1 MYKRE
6 RAAYL
11 VDKFLGFN
19 LVSPTT
25 IRNIDGEVGSLQK
38 FIFDAEELKTLEG
51 FYYKEFNTRTEER
64 KQELIKL
71 WIFDY
76 IIWNKDRHGGN
87 VLIKDKKVYAID
99 NGMAFSR
106 AFSVEYKPYTTF
118 FNHLVPSEVIEA
130 LEKFYP
136 IESEEPVNEAVEA
149 VWREN
154 ERVLRDLL
162 LELLSEKE
170 VSACLGRMR
179 LIRIF
184 LRRYKGVIPHEV
196 KEKLTF

>member
-1 MYKRE
+1 MYKNE

-19 LVSPTT
+19 LVPPTT
-25 IRNIDGEVGSLQK
+25 IRSIDGEIGSLQQ
-38 FIFDAEELKTLEG
+38 FIPDAQEITVLSGAYAKTKME
-51 FYYKEFNTRTEER
+51 NEER
-64 KQELIKL
+64 KKELIKL

-99 NGMAFSR
+99 NGLAFST
-106 AFSVEYKPYTTF
+106 SSLGYWQSYEYF
-118 FNHLVPSEVIEA
+118 FNQPVPDEVIGA

-136 IESEEPVNEAVEA
+136 IESEGPVNEAVEA

-162 LELLSEKE
+162 LELLSEQD

-184 LRRYKGVIPHEV
+184 LRRYKGIIPLEV

>member
-1 MYKRE
+1 M
-6 RAAYL
+6 
-11 VDKFLGFN
+11 V
-19 LVSPTT
+19 
-25 IRNIDGEVGSLQK
+25 
-38 FIFDAEELKTLEG
+38 
-51 FYYKEFNTRTEER
+51 
-64 KQELIKL
+64 
-71 WIFDY
+71 
-76 IIWNKDRHGGN
+76 KDEK
-87 VLIKDKKVYAID
+87 IYAID
-99 NGMAFSR
+99 NGLAFST
-106 AFSVEYKPYTTF
+106 SSLGYWQSYEYF
-118 FNHLVPSEVIEA
+118 FNQPVPDEVIGA

-162 LELLSEKE
+162 LELLSEQD

-196 KEKLTF
+196 EETLTF